1 MKYNNVNKTT
11 DFTILKNTLETQEN
25 GVLIVENAVYRIK
38 IRYIGNYTE
47 DLHNQKLNTDFVT
60 MNSKIKQA
68 NSVYMPTFTL
78 VNNQIMFKMDTN
90 TGVFDEKAMN
100 NIIAD
105 FTLAQN
111 CLNAFKHIIQQYFPT
126 NSQKGE

>member
-1 MKYNNVNKTT
+1 MTHNHINQTT
-11 DFTILKNTLETQEN
+11 KFTILKNTLETQEN
-25 GVLIVENAVYRIK
+25 GVLIIENNVYRIK
-38 IRYIGNYTE
+38 IRYIGNYAE
-47 DLHNQKLNTDFVT
+47 DLHNHKLNTDFVT

-78 VNNQIMFKMDTN
+78 VNNQVMFKMDTN

-105 FTLAQN
+105 FTRAQA
-111 CLNAFKHIIQQYFPT
+111 CLDAFKHIIQQYFPS
-126 NSQKGE
+126 NS